1 MSSLR
6 LRYFAYGSNL
16 HPVRLADRIGPAGL
30 LGTATL
36 PATRLAFNKLGRDG
50 SGKGNLQLGQ
60 SDHQVCGAVYG
71 MSPGQMEQL
80 DRFESRGAGYER
92 HSLSVWM
99 NGRAQMVETYVAMPE
114 HVREEAVAFSW
125 YKALV
130 IAGARYHS
138 FPAGYLRILAAT
150 PARPD
155 HDSERDSRWQRLADR
170 LLAAL

>member
-1 MSSLR
+1 VSSLR

-99 NGRAQMVETYVAMPE
+99 
-114 HVREEAVAFSW
+114 
-125 YKALV
+125 
-130 IAGARYHS
+130 
-138 FPAGYLRILAAT
+138 ILAAT

-155 HDSERDSRWQRLADR
+155 HDSERDSRWQSLADR